1 MDFGE
6 LMGRFGED
14 FGLEGFG
21 PGEDGAWSVEIDGM
35 PISFVELAD
44 PPRVR
49 MTAPVCD
56 LPEKGVGAFS
66 QVLLEAMFMGRATG
80 GAHFFVEQGE
90 PMVFLQRTDPLP
102 ALDLEGFKAV
112 LERFVNILEQWRQL
126 GSEFRATGMDLD
138 KVRLAAAQEAQQ
150 MSADGFM
157 RV

>member
-1 MDFGE
+1 MDFRE
-6 LMGRFGED
+6 LMEGLGED
-14 FGLEGFG
+14 FGLKGFK
-21 PGEDGAWSVEIDGM
+21 PGEDGTWKVEVDDM

-56 LPEKGVGAFS
+56 LPEKGAGAFS

-80 GAHFFVEQGE
+80 GAHFFVENGE
-90 PMVFLQRTDPLP
+90 NTVFLQRTDPLP
-102 ALDLEGFKAV
+102 ALDLDGFKAV
-112 LERFVNILEQWRQL
+112 LERFVNILEQWRRL
-126 GSEFRATGMDLD
+126 GSEFRASGVDLE
-138 KVRLAAAQEAQQ
+138 KARQAAAEEAHQ